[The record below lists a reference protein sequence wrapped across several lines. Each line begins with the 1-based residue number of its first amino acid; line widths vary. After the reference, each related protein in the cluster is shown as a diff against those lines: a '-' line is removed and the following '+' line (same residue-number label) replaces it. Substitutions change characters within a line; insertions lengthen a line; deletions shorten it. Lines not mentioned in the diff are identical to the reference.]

1 MSFLGSF
8 IIGCLGPCFGFFLVK
23 CLVGL
28 GKASYLDTS
37 GLDEIKY
44 FLIMMLK
51 LSSYTAVPT
60 FVLQFLFIDKSDE
73 YQVCNFILSFK
84 AYQFMTAL
92 SVAVSLSL
100 SLYDVLGAES

>member
-1 MSFLGSF
+1 MIEKDFTQGNLSDPKLGAAYANAQIKYYAKPCSAFFVSFLGSF

-44 FLIMMLK
+44 FLIMMLCGSILALFGK
-51 LSSYTAVPT
+51 T
-60 FVLQFLFIDKSDE
+60 FQ
-73 YQVCNFILSFK
+73 
-84 AYQFMTAL
+84 
-92 SVAVSLSL
+92 
-100 SLYDVLGAES
+100 